1 MFNNTKKI
9 KPSSEASRE
18 QNRISSGTV
27 ITGEIVAKGGFR
39 VEGTIKGTV
48 TTAGKVVIS
57 KGGLIDGTLT
67 CQNADFE
74 GRFTGKLVVKETL
87 TLRSSAIIEGEVIA
101 GKLAVEPGAAFNATC
116 EMKGAVKSLNQEIQ
130 AKNAESKERTA

>member
-1 MFNNTKKI
+1 MFKNTKNLK
-9 KPSSEASRE
+9 STSEASRE

-57 KGGLIDGTLT
+57 KGGLIDGTLQ

-74 GRFTGKLVVKETL
+74 GKFKGKLIVKETL
-87 TLRSSAIIEGEVIA
+87 TLRSSAVIEGEVIA
-101 GKLAVEPGAAFNATC
+101 GKLAIEPGATFNATC
-116 EMKGAVKSLNQEIQ
+116 EMKGAVKTLQKDVQSQ
-130 AKNAESKERTA
+130 ERTA